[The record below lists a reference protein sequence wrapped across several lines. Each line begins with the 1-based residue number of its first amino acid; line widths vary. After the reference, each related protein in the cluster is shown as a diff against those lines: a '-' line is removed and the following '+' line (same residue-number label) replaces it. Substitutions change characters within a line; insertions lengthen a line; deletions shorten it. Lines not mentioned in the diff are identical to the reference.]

1 MTEEGPRSWSG
12 PAITAKFFWPAGVF
26 VFVGILVVPVH
37 DFFTALWFF
46 LVVLPLGVAAVWL
59 FVGVG
64 QVLPCVEGLLYR
76 RWAKWKMVRWQEGL
90 EVKGV
95 LPFFGALVV
104 NGEVRVYFLLEPE
117 NRDLIGPAGRVGP
130 SRDVAGAPARCERQS
145 GPVVCRFR
153 AIGRARQQ
161 RVFLLAG
168 IIPGQYERLFSAA
181 YARGFL
187 PSLLFGLSRRE
198 RGVSLDSDWT
208 EAFKGKGSQYRAVYS
223 WRRRCILNL
232 AFLSMDGGGPMTG
245 KNGTRGS
252 MRRAITI
259 RRGIC

>member
-117 NRDLIGPAGRVGP
+117 NRDLIGPASSVSFFWQALSPANTRGYSAPHTLADFYRRYSLALVGA
-130 SRDVAGAPARCERQS
+130 S
-145 GPVVCRFR
+145 VVYLLIL
-153 AIGRARQQ
+153 IGRKRL
-161 RVFLLAG
+161 R
-168 IIPGQYERLFSAA
+168 ERDLNIALFIVGVGVA
-181 YARGFL
+181 YL
-187 PSLLFGLSRRE
+187 ILLFFRWMGAGL
-198 RGVSLDSDWT
+198 
-208 EAFKGKGSQYRAVYS
+208 
-223 WRRRCILNL
+223 
-232 AFLSMDGGGPMTG
+232 
-245 KNGTRGS
+245 
-252 MRRAITI
+252 
-259 RRGIC
+259 

>member
-130 SRDVAGAPARCERQS
+130 SRDVAGAPARCERHRALWS
-145 GPVVCRFR
+145 VVFVLLGALASSVSFFWQALSPANTRGYSAPHTLADFYR
-153 AIGRARQQ
+153 RYSLAVVGASVVYLFILIGRKRL
-161 RVFLLAG
+161 R
-168 IIPGQYERLFSAA
+168 ERDLNIALFIVGVGVA
-181 YARGFL
+181 YL
-187 PSLLFGLSRRE
+187 ILLFFRWMGAGL
-198 RGVSLDSDWT
+198 
-208 EAFKGKGSQYRAVYS
+208 
-223 WRRRCILNL
+223 
-232 AFLSMDGGGPMTG
+232 
-245 KNGTRGS
+245 
-252 MRRAITI
+252 
-259 RRGIC
+259 